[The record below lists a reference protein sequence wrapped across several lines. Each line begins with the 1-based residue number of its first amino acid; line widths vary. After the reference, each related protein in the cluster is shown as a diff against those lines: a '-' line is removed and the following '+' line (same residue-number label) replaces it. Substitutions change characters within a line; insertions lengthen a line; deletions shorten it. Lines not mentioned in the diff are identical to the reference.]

1 MTDLHTT
8 LVDDTTLETI
18 SALAERTRLQILFLL
33 GERGRTCVG
42 DIASHFRI
50 SRPAISHH
58 LKILKNSRIVQS
70 EKVGQEVY
78 YWVDSTRLVTTL
90 GGLADTLE
98 RCCPVDGAVL
108 SQS

>member
-1 MTDLHTT
+1 MADLYTA
-8 LVDDTTLETI
+8 LVDDATLQSI

-33 GERGRTCVG
+33 GERGRMCVG
-42 DIASHFRI
+42 DIAGRFRI

-78 YWVDSTRLVTTL
+78 YWVDSSTLVATL
-90 GGLADTLE
+90 RGLADTLE
-98 RCCPVDGAVL
+98 RCCSVDSTDLAT
-108 SQS
+108 S